1 MTSDNK
7 LWASSFILPELR
19 EGFQRL
25 AEAKLKVEKPQ
36 LDAQQIEDMEVTV
49 AQSMEVGAD
58 LSFELYD
65 DGYIREVIG
74 AVHYV
79 DHLRK
84 EFRVKDARGDTN
96 FVRFADII
104 NVKNAPSG

>member
-1 MTSDNK
+1 M
-7 LWASSFILPELR
+7 
-19 EGFQRL
+19 
-25 AEAKLKVEKPQ
+25 
-36 LDAQQIEDMEVTV
+36 TV
-49 AQSMEVGAD
+49 AQSMEVGVD

-79 DHLRK
+79 DHIRK
-84 EFRVKDARGDTN
+84 EFRVKDARGDTS
-96 FVRFADII
+96 FVRFSDII

>member
-25 AEAKLKVEKPQ
+25 TEAKLKVEKPQ

-49 AQSMEVGAD
+49 AQSMEVGSD

-79 DHLRK
+79 DHIRK

-104 NVKNAPSG
+104 NVKIAPSG